1 LSAGQQRERVTVM
14 FGKSNDRSF
23 WSLSMDWPDYMVL
36 GMILVFAV
44 TCFAQYMK
52 EQKIKFS

>member
-1 LSAGQQRERVTVM
+1 MWAGQQRERVTVR
-14 FGKSNDRSF
+14 FGKGEERAF

-36 GMILVFAV
+36 VMILVFAATYV
-44 TCFAQYMK
+44 AQHMK

>member
-1 LSAGQQRERVTVM
+1 MTVR
-14 FGKSNDRSF
+14 FGKGEERAF

-36 GMILVFAV
+36 VMILVFAATYV
-44 TCFAQYMK
+44 AQHMK